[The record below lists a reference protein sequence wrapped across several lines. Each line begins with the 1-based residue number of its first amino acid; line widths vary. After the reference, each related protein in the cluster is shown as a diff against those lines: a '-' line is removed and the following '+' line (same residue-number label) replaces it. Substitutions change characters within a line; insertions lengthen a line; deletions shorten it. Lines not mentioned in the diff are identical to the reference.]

1 MSNGKFES
9 LSSDDLARASGGT
22 SMPASARF
30 IMQHESNG
38 RTTAKNPHSS
48 AFGAFQM
55 IIANRR
61 HYMGRN
67 AGSTNLDDQYAA
79 ATHYVKDRYGS
90 WDRAKAFWQR
100 HHWY

>member
-1 MSNGKFES
+1 MSDEKFEA
-9 LSSDDLARASGGT
+9 LSIEELGRVSGGFA
-22 SMPASARF
+22 MPAAARW
-30 IMQHESNG
+30 IMQRESNG

-55 IIANRR
+55 IKANRKR
-61 HYMGRN
+61 YMGAN
-67 AGSTNLDDQYAA
+67 FASTDLGAQYAA
-79 ATHYVKDRYGS
+79 ASHYVRDRYGS